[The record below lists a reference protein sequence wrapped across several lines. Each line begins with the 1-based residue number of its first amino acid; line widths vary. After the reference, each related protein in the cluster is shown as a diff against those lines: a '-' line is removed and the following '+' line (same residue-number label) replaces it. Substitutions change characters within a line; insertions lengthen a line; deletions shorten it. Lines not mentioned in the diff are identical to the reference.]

1 QGGSQ
6 TRGRAAP
13 STAPN
18 VESRLNSSYQL
29 FDEMN
34 TFNIWD
40 YGEFRFVF
48 EDPFRNGEYRLYSPP
63 ASQLAAGMDGW
74 INDYQIIANETFRE
88 VPERYEYE
96 SPARQIEMPFLVNT
110 FKNDVGGG
118 DVYVHYGIPIAE

>member
-1 QGGSQ
+1 VRYGLPRYDVTIIPKGDQPRNGAVLIGVLTSTSGIRPDQGGSQ

-88 VPERYEYE
+88 
-96 SPARQIEMPFLVNT
+96 
-110 FKNDVGGG
+110 
-118 DVYVHYGIPIAE
+118 